1 MKLLSA
7 VERWSRGSSYLIGVS
22 ETLIEVV
29 VDQYHDNPGFC
40 VSSRTPPCPK
50 NHGLSMITLSL
61 PGSVVIEWHPSVRTA
76 NARTTICLIGRSL
89 MVFCLYFLLKT
100 MTCCHGSPLT
110 VFTHSS
116 G

>member
-7 VERWSRGSSYLIGVS
+7 VERWSSGSSYLIGVS
-22 ETLIEVV
+22 GTVIEVV
-29 VDQYHDNPGFC
+29 VDQYHDSPGFC

-61 PGSVVIEWHPSVRTA
+61 PGSVVMEWHPSIKTA
-76 NARTTICLIGRSL
+76 DARTTTCLMSSL
-89 MVFCLYFLLKT
+89 PCMVYVYFLRNT

-110 VFTHSS
+110 VFIHSS